1 MFPVRGLAD
10 TLVQDGR
17 NRVEIR
23 DVKKWRMY
31 SVSIAKFVLYSS
43 RFTAFLFASYNVG
56 DFNPAKPRVN
66 LQGKHLMSLFT
77 FILTCF

>member
-31 SVSIAKFVLYSS
+31 SVSITKFVLYSS
-43 RFTAFLFASYNVG
+43 CFTAFY
-56 DFNPAKPRVN
+56 
-66 LQGKHLMSLFT
+66 LQVIKFSLSFVFRRFQPGQAT
-77 FILTCF
+77 RESSR